1 MELQANPSPAIHV
14 ELKANLNSAI
24 HVDLKDKLLINA
36 TSHVLRLVIT
46 VVVLLSKAHAAC
58 LNQWNP
64 QNQSVYQL
72 F

>member
-1 MELQANPSPAIHV
+1 MELQANQSPAIHV

-36 TSHVLRLVIT
+36 TSHVLRPVIT

-58 LNQWNP
+58 RNQQIH
-64 QNQSVYQL
+64 QNQNVYQL